1 MSSENPLGGPTITGP
16 DGHKLHLPAPE
27 NPVAATYRKFVIDN
41 GVLKTSTHFGT
52 DAENKIVKG
61 KVRSNDDEGDPFLHA
76 GDADSAPRAAKSRVN
91 TLHSRQQAK
100 LLARGAGLRLLA
112 TLHRYPI
119 Q

>member
-1 MSSENPLGGPTITGP
+1 MSSENPLGGATITGP

-61 KVRSNDDEGDPFLHA
+61 KVGRADEPLDGE
-76 GDADSAPRAAKSRVN
+76 
-91 TLHSRQQAK
+91 HSPQQAK
-100 LLARGAGLRLLA
+100 KLARGAGLRLLA
-112 TLHRYPI
+112 TLHRVV
-119 Q
+119 